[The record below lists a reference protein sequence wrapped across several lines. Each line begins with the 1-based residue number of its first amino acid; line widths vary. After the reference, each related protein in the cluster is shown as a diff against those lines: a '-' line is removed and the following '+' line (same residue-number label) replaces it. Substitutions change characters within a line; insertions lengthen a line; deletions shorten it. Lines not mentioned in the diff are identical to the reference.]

1 MTMKYR
7 LMDLLA
13 CPIDKD
19 FPLKLIVFQEE
30 ERSIEFKHD
39 SVICEL
45 YCGLNT
51 ARVKDA
57 GLSAGICNKCMKRE
71 ILNGLLICSKCNRW
85 YPIID
90 EIPQLLPDEL
100 RDLKEDLSFL
110 RKYAEKIPK
119 NILEEG
125 KPFNLATLRES

>member
-1 MTMKYR
+1 MKYR

-30 ERSIEFKHD
+30 ERSIDFKCD
-39 SVICEL
+39 NVVCEL
-45 YCGLNT
+45 YCGLK
-51 ARVKDA
+51 ASYVKDA
-57 GLSAGICNKCMKRE
+57 NLDAEVCNQCMRKE
-71 ILNGLLICSKCNRW
+71 VLNGILICSKCNRW
-85 YPIID
+85 YPILD

-100 RDLKEDLSFL
+100 RESNEDLSFL

-119 NILEEG
+119 NILEQG
-125 KPFNLATLRES
+125 KPFNLATTGKRF